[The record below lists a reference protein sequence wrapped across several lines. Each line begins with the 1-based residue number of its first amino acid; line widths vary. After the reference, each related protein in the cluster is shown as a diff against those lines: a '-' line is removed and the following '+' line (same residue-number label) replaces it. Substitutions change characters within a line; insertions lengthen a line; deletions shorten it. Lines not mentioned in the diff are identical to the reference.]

1 MHPSLHSLLSR
12 SGFGMLLPVR
22 MRLGKKN
29 TSVWL
34 EIRFFLMAISKCS
47 GISVSGFAGVDTE
60 RGVGGKDVG
69 STYKMGRQSFIS
81 FTKKTGLKE

>member
-1 MHPSLHSLLSR
+1 
-12 SGFGMLLPVR
+12 
-22 MRLGKKN
+22 
-29 TSVWL
+29 
-34 EIRFFLMAISKCS
+34 MAISKCS